1 MSIAGSGSSFE
12 EILLKILNSNLG
24 AARPCFQRKS
34 CFCFTETKSLILGAF
49 VVKKWSKPK
58 LSTVTH
64 DIGPHKSL
72 CYKRHE
78 LPTHE
83 LAQKD
88 QWSLFDLSLR
98 MRMLRF

>member
-1 MSIAGSGSSFE
+1 M
-12 EILLKILNSNLG
+12 
-24 AARPCFQRKS
+24 
-34 CFCFTETKSLILGAF
+34 
-49 VVKKWSKPK
+49 VKKWSKPK

-64 DIGPHKSL
+64 DIGPHNSL
-72 CYKRHE
+72 CNKRHE

>member
-1 MSIAGSGSSFE
+1 M
-12 EILLKILNSNLG
+12 
-24 AARPCFQRKS
+24 
-34 CFCFTETKSLILGAF
+34 
-49 VVKKWSKPK
+49 VKKWSKPK

-64 DIGPHKSL
+64 DIGPHNSLSL
-72 CYKRHE
+72 CNKRHE